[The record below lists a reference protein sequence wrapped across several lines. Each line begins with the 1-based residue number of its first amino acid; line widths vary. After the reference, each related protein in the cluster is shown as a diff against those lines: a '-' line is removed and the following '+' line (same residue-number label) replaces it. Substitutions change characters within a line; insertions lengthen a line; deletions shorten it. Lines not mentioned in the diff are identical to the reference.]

1 MAVDS
6 VHIRVGKWLNRRRF
20 SASGGRLALSVR
32 GRFTANNIADAIG
45 GEAPFKDNYALLKKL
60 SEM

>member
-1 MAVDS
+1 MTNTRRICTPHSA
-6 VHIRVGKWLNRRRF
+6 RLRRLLPALVG
-20 SASGGRLALSVR
+20 GY
-32 GRFTANNIADAIG
+32 ADAIG